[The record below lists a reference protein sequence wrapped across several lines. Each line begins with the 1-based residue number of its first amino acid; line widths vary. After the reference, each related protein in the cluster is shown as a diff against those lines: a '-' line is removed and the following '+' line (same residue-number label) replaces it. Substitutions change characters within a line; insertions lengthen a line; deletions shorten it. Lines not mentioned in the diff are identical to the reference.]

1 MAFLSGQRSPVSP
14 EQSLWVLTKKF
25 LYGHKHKFGLNCQ
38 AVSDCHGR
46 ILDISIK
53 CGGSSSNC
61 LAFKASE
68 LHQRLENGLMQQYDG
83 NERSVLF
90 GDNAYLNTPYMAT
103 PFTNVSGN
111 ANQAA
116 EDRYN
121 FYHLQLSIWVQRC
134 FGMLVQHWGILR
146 MQMLNGLSK
155 KNHSIG

>member
-1 MAFLSGQRSPVSP
+1 
-14 EQSLWVLTKKF
+14 
-25 LYGHKHKFGLNCQ
+25 
-38 AVSDCHGR
+38 
-46 ILDISIK
+46 
-53 CGGSSSNC
+53 
-61 LAFKASE
+61 
-68 LHQRLENGLMQQYDG
+68 MQQYDG